1 MSSDKRNQAVNWTD
15 GMKLNKDHFI
25 DQENWVQEGIK
36 DSASIRLTNF
46 NYGLLKGST
55 DSSLELMLNIDQ
67 DNQLNIKVTDCI
79 AITRGGRRIEFDI
92 QNIQKLQY
100 PLEKLTTDFNISE
113 ASNEMFD
120 IILAVLPDS
129 RIPVGIPN
137 DNEIPFRHP
146 FVLPEYQIHVIP
158 TKQVNASQMW
168 NNHITIGKFQV
179 VAREVQFYTDYI
191 PPCSSVDAYPF
202 LLDFYYSFENSIEKI
217 SSALAEY
224 MRKNRNNE
232 GKLDSNLC
240 YVFERLAYFL
250 TTNQSHYKLIL
261 RSESPV
267 FMVEFFIRFARL
279 YKSVLSWM
287 SEYDREEI
295 LNHFSHFVSS
305 RDIDDAAYELMNLEY
320 DHQDIFSSVTKV
332 DKFVSLVQ
340 DLFQKMVFSGKQIP
354 PVKETPSP
362 KKAKRGPVVIRD
374 GKKIN

>member
-1 MSSDKRNQAVNWTD
+1 
-15 GMKLNKDHFI
+15 
-25 DQENWVQEGIK
+25 
-36 DSASIRLTNF
+36 
-46 NYGLLKGST
+46 
-55 DSSLELMLNIDQ
+55 
-67 DNQLNIKVTDCI
+67 
-79 AITRGGRRIEFDI
+79 
-92 QNIQKLQY
+92 
-100 PLEKLTTDFNISE
+100 
-113 ASNEMFD
+113 
-120 IILAVLPDS
+120 
-129 RIPVGIPN
+129 
-137 DNEIPFRHP
+137 
-146 FVLPEYQIHVIP
+146 
-158 TKQVNASQMW
+158 MW

>member
-25 DQENWVQEGIK
+25 EQENWVQEGIR

-179 VAREVQFYTDYI
+179 G
-191 PPCSSVDAYPF
+191 P
-202 LLDFYYSFENSIEKI
+202 
-217 SSALAEY
+217 
-224 MRKNRNNE
+224 
-232 GKLDSNLC
+232 
-240 YVFERLAYFL
+240 
-250 TTNQSHYKLIL
+250 IL
-261 RSESPV
+261 Y
-267 FMVEFFIRFARL
+267 RL
-279 YKSVLSWM
+279 YSSMQQCGCLSVP
-287 SEYDREEI
+287 
-295 LNHFSHFVSS
+295 
-305 RDIDDAAYELMNLEY
+305 A
-320 DHQDIFSSVTKV
+320 
-332 DKFVSLVQ
+332 
-340 DLFQKMVFSGKQIP
+340 
-354 PVKETPSP
+354 
-362 KKAKRGPVVIRD
+362 
-374 GKKIN
+374 

>member
-1 MSSDKRNQAVNWTD
+1 
-15 GMKLNKDHFI
+15 MKLNKDHFI
-25 DQENWVQEGIK
+25 DQENWVQEGIR